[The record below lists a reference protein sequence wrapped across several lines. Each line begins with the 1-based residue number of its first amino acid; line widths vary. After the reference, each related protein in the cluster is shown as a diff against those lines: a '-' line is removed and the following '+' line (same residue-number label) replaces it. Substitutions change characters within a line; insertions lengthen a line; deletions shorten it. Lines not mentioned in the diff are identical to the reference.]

1 MKYIIVFCLIAA
13 IFSCGDSTYSQGQS
27 LYKSKCANC
36 HMEDGTGLA
45 GLIPPL
51 ANTDFLLEN
60 KDQIACYIRKGLKDP
75 VLVNG
80 DLYTQQVMPAIP
92 SLTDVEITNITNYIL
107 TAWGNKGEIMTLD
120 EVKKHL
126 DKCQ

>member
-1 MKYIIVFCLIAA
+1 MIAA